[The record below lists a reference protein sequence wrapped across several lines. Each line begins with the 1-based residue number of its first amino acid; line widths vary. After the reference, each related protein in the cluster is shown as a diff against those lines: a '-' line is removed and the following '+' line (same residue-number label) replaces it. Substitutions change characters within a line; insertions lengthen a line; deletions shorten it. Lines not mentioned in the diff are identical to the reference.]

1 MNQSNSIETIDRTNV
16 TEQTKYWLDEISKI
30 ENYFNQ
36 EISQRKS
43 CSKKV
48 SKYVAAFDYI
58 DKFLL
63 VLSAT
68 SCEVCI
74 ISFTSV
80 VWESVGIAGAGF
92 TLIFCL
98 TTRIIKKLHNKK
110 KNKKRKSMIILMLA
124 KS

>member
-68 SCEVCI
+68 SGGIHHFVYECCLD
-74 ISFTSV
+74 TS
-80 VWESVGIAGAGF
+80 WNSRGRFYFNI
-92 TLIFCL
+92 LSN
-98 TTRIIKKLHNKK
+98 NK
-110 KNKKRKSMIILMLA
+110 NN
-124 KS
+124 